1 MRLARSSAYS
11 IATASAESVRVG
23 MYASVQMRFPLLTK
37 FGLFAAGL
45 SLACGIL
52 ASSARP
58 QTTEPMLGE
67 VAGDNISVLGPSNV
81 VAGSAPRAIAFGGG
95 STIVVF
101 SGKARV
107 EFAGGGELE
116 ICGPAKFT
124 VLASGE
130 ALTVALSFGRV
141 HVKFDASRP
150 ITIYT
155 PLVIA
160 TPMALEN
167 QPRDFTLGLA
177 NTGAMCVLAARGAVQ
192 VQHQL
197 SGETLIVPQ
206 PSEVLLQGTTFGAT
220 PATAGS
226 CRCDFDEPSVQKSVL
241 PAYVAAQRQTTPEIT
256 ETQPAAMPA
265 PAVSQTPRP
274 ASANSLPAQAPI
286 PPQPTPTKAEASS
299 APAPARSTALATPP
313 AQQPVTKI
321 NLPPIGYDAKNATV
335 PAEPMSVA
343 TLMRAKVADVQP
355 EWIFHGIVAEPP
367 RAMKRVS
374 VAPAQRPTVRVA
386 EKQKPK
392 QQTTDKR
399 FWSKFHDFFAGSPA
413 KSDCV
418 GAGCG

>member
-1 MRLARSSAYS
+1 MR
-11 IATASAESVRVG
+11 I
-23 MYASVQMRFPLLTK
+23 PLLTRFCS
-37 FGLFAAGL
+37 FGAVM

-52 ASSARP
+52 TINAWG
-58 QTTEPMLGE
+58 QTTSPMLGE
-67 VAGDNISVLGPSNV
+67 VAGDNVSVLGPSNV
-81 VAGSAPRAIAFGGG
+81 VAGSTPRAIAFGGG
-95 STIVVF
+95 STIVVL

-107 EFAGGGELE
+107 EFVGGGELE

-141 HVKFDASRP
+141 HVKFNASRP
-150 ITIYT
+150 ITVYT

-220 PATAGS
+220 PAIAGS
-226 CRCDFDEPSVQKSVL
+226 CRCDFDEPSAQKSA
-241 PAYVAAQRQTTPEIT
+241 PPTYVAAQRQ
-256 ETQPAAMPA
+256 MA
-265 PAVSQTPRP
+265 PGIAPVKAPPRP
-274 ASANSLPAQAPI
+274 RTVAPRSASANSLPPQAPI
-286 PPQPTPTKAEASS
+286 PRRSTPTNAETSS
-299 APAPARSTALATPP
+299 APGPEHSTTSAPPP
-313 AQQPVTKI
+313 AKRRVAKI
-321 NLPPIGYDAKNATV
+321 NLPPIGYDAKSATA

-343 TLMRAKVADVQP
+343 TLLLAKDAEVQP
-355 EWIFHGIVAEPP
+355 EWIFHGMVAEPLRP
-367 RAMKRVS
+367 AKRVRATPS
-374 VAPAQRPTVRVA
+374 QRRAAKIA

-392 QQTTDKR
+392 QQTTGKS
-399 FWSKFHDFFAGSPA
+399 FWSKFHDFFAGAPA
-413 KSDCV
+413 KSDCA

>member
-1 MRLARSSAYS
+1 MKNPS
-11 IATASAESVRVG
+11 
-23 MYASVQMRFPLLTK
+23 FTK
-37 FGLFAAGL
+37 SCLFAAAVSL
-45 SLACGIL
+45 VCVSLATNAGG
-52 ASSARP
+52 
-58 QTTEPMLGE
+58 QTTSPMLGE
-67 VAGDNISVLGPSNV
+67 VAGDNVSVLGPSNV
-81 VAGSAPRAIAFGGG
+81 VAGSTPRAIAFGGG
-95 STIVVF
+95 STIVVL

-141 HVKFDASRP
+141 HVKFNASRP

-155 PLVIA
+155 PLIVA
-160 TPMALEN
+160 TPMAVEN

-220 PATAGS
+220 PAVAGS
-226 CRCDFDEPSVQKSVL
+226 CGCDFGEPSAQKSA
-241 PAYVAAQRQTTPEIT
+241 PPTYVAAQRQTTPE
-256 ETQPAAMPA
+256 MA
-265 PAVSQTPRP
+265 PIKPPLHARTLAPRSE
-274 ASANSLPAQAPI
+274 SAISLPPQAPI
-286 PPQPTPTKAEASS
+286 PPQPTSTKAKAPS
-299 APAPARSTALATPP
+299 APAPERSTASATPP
-313 AQQPVTKI
+313 AKQRVAKI
-321 NLPPIGYDAKNATV
+321 NLPPIGYDAKSAAA

-343 TLMRAKVADVQP
+343 TLLLAKAAEVQP

-367 RAMKRVS
+367 RVVKH
-374 VAPAQRPTVRVA
+374 VRVPA
-386 EKQKPK
+386 ARRPATKMAKKQKTK
-392 QQTTDKR
+392 QKDTKKG
-399 FWSKFHDFFAGSPA
+399 FWTKFHDLFAGAPA

>member
-1 MRLARSSAYS
+1 MKN
-11 IATASAESVRVG
+11 
-23 MYASVQMRFPLLTK
+23 PLFTK
-37 FGLFAAGL
+37 FCLFAAAM
-45 SLACGIL
+45 SLAYVSL
-52 ASSARP
+52 ATNAWG
-58 QTTEPMLGE
+58 QTTSPMLGE
-67 VAGDNISVLGPSNV
+67 VAGDNVSVIGPSNV
-81 VAGSAPRAIAFGGG
+81 VAGSAPRAIAFDGG
-95 STIVVF
+95 STIVVL

-141 HVKFDASRP
+141 HVKFNASRP

-167 QPRDFTLGLA
+167 QARDFTLGLA

-226 CRCDFDEPSVQKSVL
+226 CRCDFDESNAQKSI
-241 PAYVAAQRQTTPEIT
+241 PPTYVSAQRQ
-256 ETQPAAMPA
+256 MM
-265 PAVSQTPRP
+265 
-274 ASANSLPAQAPI
+274 AQVAPI
-286 PPQPTPTKAEASS
+286 QRPLHARTA
-299 APAPARSTALATPP
+299 APRSGGANFEPPP
-313 AQQPVTKI
+313 AKQRVARI
-321 NLPPIGYDAKNATV
+321 NLPPIGYDAKSATA

-343 TLMRAKVADVQP
+343 TMMLAKDAQVQP
-355 EWIFHGIVAEPP
+355 GWIFHGLVAEPARP
-367 RAMKRVS
+367 AKRVR
-374 VAPAQRPTVRVA
+374 VALAQRPTTKMTKKR
-386 EKQKPK
+386 KTK
-392 QQTTDKR
+392 QQGTKR
-399 FWSKFHDFFAGSPA
+399 GFWAKFHDFFAGSPK

>member
-1 MRLARSSAYS
+1 MR
-11 IATASAESVRVG
+11 T
-23 MYASVQMRFPLLTK
+23 PLLTK
-37 FGLFAAGL
+37 FCLFAAAM
-45 SLACGIL
+45 SLAYVSL
-52 ASSARP
+52 ATNAWG
-58 QTTEPMLGE
+58 QTTSPMLGE
-67 VAGDNISVLGPSNV
+67 VAGDNVSVIGPSNV

-95 STIVVF
+95 STIVVL

-141 HVKFDASRP
+141 HVKFNASRP

-167 QPRDFTLGLA
+167 QARDFTLGLA
-177 NTGAMCVLAARGAVQ
+177 STGAMCVLAARGAVQ

-226 CRCDFDEPSVQKSVL
+226 CRCDFGEPSAQKST
-241 PAYVAAQRQTTPEIT
+241 PPTYVSAQRQTMAEVAPVQRPLHART
-256 ETQPAAMPA
+256 AA
-265 PAVSQTPRP
+265 PR
-274 ASANSLPAQAPI
+274 SGGANSEPPPAPI
-286 PPQPTPTKAEASS
+286 PPKPMSTKTEASF
-299 APAPARSTALATPP
+299 APASDRSTTSTPP
-313 AQQPVTKI
+313 PAKQRVARI
-321 NLPPIGYDAKNATV
+321 NLPPIGYDAKSATA

-343 TLMRAKVADVQP
+343 TMMLAKNAQVQP
-355 EWIFHGIVAEPP
+355 GWIFHGLVAEPARP
-367 RAMKRVS
+367 AKRVR
-374 VAPAQRPTVRVA
+374 VASAQRPTTKMTKKR
-386 EKQKPK
+386 KTK
-392 QQTTDKR
+392 QQGTKR
-399 FWSKFHDFFAGSPA
+399 GFWAKFHDFFGGSPK